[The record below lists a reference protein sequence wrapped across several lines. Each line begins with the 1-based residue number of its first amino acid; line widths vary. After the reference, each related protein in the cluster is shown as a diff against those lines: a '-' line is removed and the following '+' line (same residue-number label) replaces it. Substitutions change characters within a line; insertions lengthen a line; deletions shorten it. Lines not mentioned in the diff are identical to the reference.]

1 MHDEVQYLLMTYHRD
16 ELPAVRTTE
25 QHEKSREPIE
35 FLSFHFFFHWD
46 TDDVSKD
53 AILVAASRA
62 CAISLAPLITKAV
75 CFQHS

>member
-35 FLSFHFFFHWD
+35 FLSFHFFFIR
-46 TDDVSKD
+46 TLIMFLKMQ
-53 AILVAASRA
+53 
-62 CAISLAPLITKAV
+62 SL
-75 CFQHS
+75 

>member
-35 FLSFHFFFHWD
+35 FLSFHFFFIG
-46 TDDVSKD
+46 TLIMFLKMQ
-53 AILVAASRA
+53 
-62 CAISLAPLITKAV
+62 SL
-75 CFQHS
+75 